1 MCGIAC
7 WFGDRSEAI
16 ANASELLRP
25 RGPDGSRT
33 LTFAEGTMCFH
44 RLAVINLDVSG
55 MQPFEYK
62 GAHFIATGEIYNYRE
77 LSDDRDLRSDVDV
90 ILRLIAADDS
100 EGGVRNTCR
109 SLDGDFAF
117 VYSRNQ
123 RVIAARDPV
132 GVRPLFYGEVDGE
145 VVAFASEAKA
155 LQATGALDRISVFPP
170 GHFFARGEFIRYTDI
185 YDSPVTDEQWRAGLV
200 YRPLRGR
207 RHVSRTRSACVF
219 SVEFE
224 HSASQDAVFAHE
236 LLKTLPRVQHTH
248 IVLTEEQA
256 QRDMPEVVRVC
267 ETHDPATLHAALPMF
282 HLARHIAESTDYKVI
297 LSGEGADE
305 VFLGYSY
312 CDQAPSSQEAEAESR
327 RLVENLHSFDLLRAD
342 RCFAAHGLEVR
353 VPFLDRDLLRHAM
366 SLSGAQRGA
375 RNGLEKSLLRD
386 SFSYMQPLQKTGI
399 INRGKMRLTDG
410 VGFRMVESLVNG
422 VNERGTSA
430 EDKVKI
436 ESGVLWGYFIDYY
449 GLEATRWIIPRK
461 MPAWGQEFTG
471 KLPEAKCESDAAA
484 IWW

>member
-25 RGPDGSRT
+25 RGPDGSQM
-33 LTFAEGTMCFH
+33 LIFAEGTMTFH
-44 RLAVINLDVSG
+44 RLAIINLDVSG
-55 MQPFEYK
+55 MQPFEYE
-62 GAHFIATGEIYNYRE
+62 GAHFVATGEVYNYQQLGHFGE
-77 LSDDRDLRSDVDV
+77 LRSDVDV

-117 VYSRNQ
+117 VYSKNQ

-132 GVRPLFYGEVDGE
+132 GVRPLFYGEVDGD

-155 LQATGALDRISVFPP
+155 LHATGALDRISVFPP
-170 GHFFARGEFIRYTDI
+170 GYFFIDGEFIRYTDI
-185 YDSPVTDEQWRAGLV
+185 YDSPVSEEHSPVSEEQVRDLVLNAVKKRVEHSDRPVAFLCSGGLDSSV
-200 YRPLRGR
+200 VLCAAADMFPERDL
-207 RHVSRTRSACVF
+207 HAF

-375 RNGLEKSLLRD
+375 RNGLEKALLRD

-410 VGFRMVESLVNG
+410 VGFRMVESL
-422 VNERGTSA
+422 
-430 EDKVKI
+430 
-436 ESGVLWGYFIDYY
+436 
-449 GLEATRWIIPRK
+449 
-461 MPAWGQEFTG
+461 
-471 KLPEAKCESDAAA
+471 
-484 IWW
+484 